1 MPAGSSL
8 VLATVVALVFGVS
21 ATVWLRWVRQ
31 KREETLA
38 GLRALTDMR
47 WRDFTRL
54 VVEALQA
61 RGCEPEG
68 LEQALERGVQS
79 ELRLRRDGR
88 TWLLSCRQSAVDSE
102 LPVATVKPLA
112 DAVRMSAAGGGILA
126 TPGRVSAEARK
137 VAGELEFYD
146 GQALWDLVGPLL
158 PPSLR
163 DDLSTHARKRTLRDT
178 AIAWAGAVALGLVA
192 GFVPMLLTGTPAPAD
207 TVAPA
212 AVVAKPAPVAAHA
225 AEPQLSAAAP
235 ADPNRE
241 QFERSEVIRT
251 VGALAWVER
260 VMWSTASTLWVHQRD
275 AVTEAQVQEVCAIL
289 SRYDALRASR
299 LQLQPP
305 PGSQEK
311 VRFLQ
316 CRAY

>member
-1 MPAGSSL
+1 
-8 VLATVVALVFGVS
+8 
-21 ATVWLRWVRQ
+21 
-31 KREETLA
+31 
-38 GLRALTDMR
+38 MR

-54 VVEALQA
+54 VVEALQT
-61 RGCEPEG
+61 RGCEPEI
-68 LEQALERGVQS
+68 LDQALERGAQS

-88 TWLLSCRQSAVDSE
+88 TWLLSCRQAGVDSE
-102 LPVATVKPLA
+102 LPLATVKSLA
-112 DAVRMSAAGGGILA
+112 DAVRISAAGGGILA
-126 TPGRVSAEARK
+126 TPGRVGSDARK

-163 DDLSTHARKRTLRDT
+163 NDLSAASRKRTLRDT
-178 AIAWAGAVALGLVA
+178 AIAWAGAVVIGLVA
-192 GFVPMLLTGTPAPAD
+192 GFIPALMSDTDAPAD
-207 TVAPA
+207 AVPAPVVA
-212 AVVAKPAPVAAHA
+212 AKPAPAPAHA

-241 QFERSEVIRT
+241 QFERSEVIRI
-251 VGALAWVER
+251 VGALPWVER
-260 VMWSTASTLWVHQRD
+260 VMWSTASTLWVHQRE
-275 AVTEAQVQEVCAIL
+275 AVTEAQVQEICAVL